1 MGHVYGMH
9 IRRYPRIARRQRVSF
24 DPADGPPPSDPDLR
38 VIVYTA
44 DVGSPSQEKLETL
57 SALEQVADGPQT
69 VG

>member
-1 MGHVYGMH
+1 MTLNYETLV
-9 IRRYPRIARRQRVSF
+9 
-24 DPADGPPPSDPDLR
+24 PPSDPDLR

-44 DVGSPSQEKLETL
+44 DVGSLSQQKLETL